1 MSENNAMGNV
11 IKLVISECC
20 QLELVEGG
28 LYKK

>member
-1 MSENNAMGNV
+1 MGNV